1 MNIFVAK
8 LSSSTTTDDLREIF
22 SEFGEVTKASVILDR
37 DTGEPRGFGFVD
49 MPDADSARNAI
60 KTLDGANIHGRNIV
74 VKEADDR
81 RNAGAPSGGASRE
94 GGFRPGGDGGSREGG
109 YRPSGDRGGDLGGDR
124 GGDRGGFRPGGDREG
139 GFRPGGDRGNERGA
153 DRGADRGGERGA
165 DRGAD
170 RSADRGGER
179 GGFRPGGDGGSREG
193 GFRPGADRPFER
205 SSERPGS
212 PPPSTPDADG
222 DFRKPARFGKGKEVD
237 RKKGGD
243 WEKRAAP
250 KKSTLPPPKK
260 GPKKGRSFEDFDDDF

>member
-8 LSSSTTTDDLREIF
+8 LSSSTTTEDLREIF

-81 RNAGAPSGGASRE
+81 RSAGAPSGGAPRE

-109 YRPSGDRGGDLGGDR
+109 YRPSFDRGGDR
-124 GGDRGGFRPGGDREG
+124 GGDRGSDRGGDRGADRGGNRPGGDREG
-139 GFRPGGDRGNERGA
+139 GFRPGADRGSDRGN
-153 DRGADRGGERGA
+153 DRGGYR
-165 DRGAD
+165 
-170 RSADRGGER
+170 
-179 GGFRPGGDGGSREG
+179 DGGYREGGAREG

-205 SSERPGS
+205 SSERSGF
-212 PPPSTPDADG
+212 PPTSAPDSDG
-222 DFRKPARFGKGKEVD
+222 DFRKPSRFGKGKEAD

-260 GPKKGRSFEDFDDDF
+260 GPKKSRSLEDFEDDF